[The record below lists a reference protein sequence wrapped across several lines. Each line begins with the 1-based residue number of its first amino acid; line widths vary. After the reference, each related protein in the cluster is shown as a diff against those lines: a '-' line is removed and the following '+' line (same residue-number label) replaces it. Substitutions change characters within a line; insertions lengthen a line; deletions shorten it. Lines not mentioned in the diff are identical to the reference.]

1 MGKRTRRKNRPMAL
15 HPAENRGY
23 RELYASARQLADHWS
38 ALHDHFDGP
47 PAGPVFGRGAAAARE
62 LLEELAPAT
71 ARYGLFGTPAASGL
85 GASVARQRSGARDR
99 FLERNQAA
107 RFAVGDVT
115 HVQTLLAYLARLS
128 AGCGHEDLSAFAER
142 WAERIK
148 RTEDHARRAVAQL
161 ADEPDAAVEPL
172 HGSPAGRAAQSVGQA
187 IGTVGEFIDRQAAR
201 VR

>member
-107 RFAVGDVT
+107 RFAIEDLQ
-115 HVQTLLAYLARLS
+115 HVVTLLAYLARASETSGNGELAEFS
-128 AGCGHEDLSAFAER
+128 GRWERKLKRMEGEARKAAAALAEDLDS
-142 WAERIK
+142 
-148 RTEDHARRAVAQL
+148 AVARL
-161 ADEPDAAVEPL
+161 DESAVGKAA
-172 HGSPAGRAAQSVGQA
+172 HGVGYVA
-187 IGTVGEFIDRQAAR
+187 GTVGEWLDRRSAGKG
-201 VR
+201 